1 MRLHSSGSSMKVM
14 RQREMSSSQRH
25 SNPYFS
31 YAFMHWNGSFMSMHA
46 WGFLSSGRKPWLVV
60 VVDVVVVVVVVVVV
74 DVVVVPNCARTRA
87 DKQSSSSSSS
97 AHPRCRKRWL
107 SEQRGIE
114 GS

>member
-1 MRLHSSGSSMKVM
+1 MEASKQTER
-14 RQREMSSSQRH
+14 SSSQRH

-31 YAFMHWNGSFMSMHA
+31 YAFLHWNGSFIKSMHA

-87 DKQSSSSSSS
+87 DKQGSSSSSS